1 VPVIVTPDV
10 SEAAN
15 IGGALRYVSI
25 DHFEPQ
31 TSPRPQPVMN
41 GGKGNMAD
49 LFGKMMEMQQKMS
62 EAQENL
68 ASKSVTAEAGG
79 GMVKVTANGAQRV
92 TAIEIEREVVDP
104 DDLELLEDLII
115 SGVNKALDEASEM
128 AKQEMQKSAGG
139 LLPPGMDLSQLGL

>member
-1 VPVIVTPDV
+1 
-10 SEAAN
+10 
-15 IGGALRYVSI
+15 
-25 DHFEPQ
+25 
-31 TSPRPQPVMN
+31 MN

-79 GMVKVTANGAQRV
+79 GMVKVTANGAQRI

-104 DDLELLEDLII
+104 DDLEMLEDLVI
-115 SGVNKALDEASEM
+115 SGVNKALDEAGEM